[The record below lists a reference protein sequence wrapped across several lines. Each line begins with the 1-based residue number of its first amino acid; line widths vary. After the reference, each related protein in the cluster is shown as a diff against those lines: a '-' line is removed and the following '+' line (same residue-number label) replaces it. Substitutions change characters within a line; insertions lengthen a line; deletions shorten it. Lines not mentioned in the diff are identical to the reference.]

1 MHFNLFTSLICF
13 LFLLTVGA
21 LSTGCSRMPQY
32 PDELLAIDS
41 LIVSRPDSAL
51 ALLYDME
58 PRMQRQSVPYQRY
71 HQLLMVKA
79 RDKAYI
85 RHESDSLILDL
96 LSYYSDQGDPRLL
109 PEACYY
115 AGRVTRDLGDAPQA
129 LDYFHKALDAMEQSA
144 YKRAMKGNESAIL
157 DLQGK
162 IYAQMGYL
170 FSRQRLYND
179 AENYLSQAYLID
191 SINRDTAKMIA
202 SLRDIGNVIRLTGS
216 YRRAMQL
223 YDKSELLATDI
234 NDSMHLSAISI
245 QKAMLYNKMG
255 DQQNALFYLN
265 KYPLNIDK
273 TNISSI
279 YSILARV
286 YVKTGEYDIA
296 STYFKRLLDSQ
307 DIEAKSNAN
316 LWLGN
321 KSIIE
326 GNSKEALGYLMSY
339 ISLQDTINSLKNKE
353 AVTLSQSLYN
363 YQLREKKIF
372 DLQIRAASL
381 KAQSWMYIALA
392 SISLLLFYIEHA
404 RRRKIKRQ
412 NDHLQRIIAASS
424 QHVELKQELTIASSI
439 DLKSSQTYK
448 KVRQK
453 CDNNRTLTKSDWKEI
468 ESLFDTIMPE
478 FLPKLRGI
486 QSYNDT
492 EWRLSL
498 LTKMGFSWHEIATL
512 VSLSYEAIHS
522 SQSRLFNKVFK
533 GNVTYRN
540 WKDFINSL

>member
-96 LSYYSDQGDPRLL
+96 LSYYSNQGDPRLL
-109 PEACYY
+109 PEVCYY

-129 LDYFHKALDAMEQSA
+129 LDYFHKALNAMEQSA

-170 FSRQRLYND
+170 FRHQHLYD
-179 AENYLSQAYLID
+179 ESIYSFEQAYRVD
-191 SINRDTAKMIA
+191 SINQDTIGMILDAQGIA
-202 SLRDIGNVIRLTGS
+202 SVLILNKEYKKALKIYENAES
-216 YRRAMQL
+216 
-223 YDKSELLATDI
+223 KSLLI
-234 NDSMHLSAISI
+234 NDSASLYTISCQKTSI
-245 QKAMLYNKMG
+245 YNMLNEYDKAQKALY
-255 DQQNALFYLN
+255 
-265 KYPLNIDK
+265 KYPQKITK
-273 TNISSI
+273 TNQVSV
-279 YSILARV
+279 YSIKAHLYSDREEFDSAA
-286 YVKTGEYDIA
+286 Y
-296 STYFKRLLDSQ
+296 YFNLLLESNSLTAQ
-307 DIEAKSNAN
+307 SNAN

-321 KSIIE
+321 QANLH
-326 GNSKEALGYLMSY
+326 GDNHRAMYY
-339 ISLQDTINSLKNKE
+339 IRSFMNLQDTLRSLNNKE
-353 AVTLSQSLYN
+353 AITLSQSLYN
-363 YQLREKKIF
+363 YQLREKEIS

-392 SISLLLFYIEHA
+392 AIALLLFYIEHA

-412 NDHLQRIIAASS
+412 NDHLQRIIVSNR
-424 QHVELKQELTIASSI
+424 QHVELKQELTIASTA
-439 DLKSSQTYK
+439 DLKNSQTYK
-448 KVRQK
+448 KIRQK
-453 CDNNRTLTKSDWKEI
+453 CDNNRTLTKSDWREI
-468 ESLFDTIMPE
+468 ETLYDAIMPE